1 MKNRLYCI
9 AVKSEKQI
17 NAEILAAV
25 DYIIFCPG
33 EYTEKTVLA
42 FINNMQSFFN
52 SPVPVTPPCIY
63 LNLPVVA
70 MAEDIKVLRK
80 LLENKNIKEKF
91 SGVVANNVY
100 ALKLAGEYGLNVFK
114 GPWMNTLNDNFC
126 GYENVVLSPELSESE
141 YRLFGDWD
149 KKNYF
154 LCVYGY
160 LPLMTLAHCPY
171 QVNGIECHRGRSA
184 DTKRSEVPQRGGGN
198 LLSAV
203 CMNSVPVT
211 RTARLQYKDEL
222 NNVMNIRR
230 TKLSKCYFELL
241 NSVPLNLLKHKNK
254 IKPHYYFDMRETEP
268 VEISRI
274 LKLFKEPGNKDPEG
288 KHTAGLYFKEL
299 K

>member
-9 AVKSEKQI
+9 AVKSEKQL

-25 DYIIFCPG
+25 DYIVFCPE

-42 FINNMQSFFN
+42 FINNMQSFVN

-70 MAEDIKVLRK
+70 MSEDIKVLRK
-80 LLENKNIKEKF
+80 LLGNMDIREKLA
-91 SGVVANNVY
+91 GIVANNVY
-100 ALKLAGEYGLNVFK
+100 TLKLAAEYGLNVFK
-114 GPWMNTLNDNFC
+114 GPWLNTLNDNFC
-126 GYENVVLSPELSESE
+126 GYENIILSPELSERE
-141 YRLFGDWD
+141 YRLFGDWTQ
-149 KKNYF
+149 KNYF

-171 QVNGIECHRGRSA
+171 QVNGFECGAR
-184 DTKRSEVPQRGGGN
+184 K
-198 LLSAV
+198 
-203 CMNSVPVT
+203 C
-211 RTARLQYKDEL
+211 RTAKLQYKDEL

-241 NSVPLNLLKHKNK
+241 NSVPLDLLKYKNK
-254 IKPHYYFDMRETEP
+254 IKPHYYFDMRETDP
-268 VEISRI
+268 REISKI

-288 KHTAGLYFKEL
+288 KYTAGLYFKEL